1 MSVQPPVL
9 PEQDAVRGDHGE
21 VANLLASKGGKVWKE
36 AEGRLRELQ
45 ESHLA
50 GCAHGGCAELGTP

>member
-1 MSVQPPVL
+1 M
-9 PEQDAVRGDHGE
+9 
-21 VANLLASKGGKVWKE
+21 ANLLASKGGKVWKE

-50 GCAHGGCAELGTP
+50 GCAPPGLRWVSRGQGSTDARDDTAAAL